1 MPWKKPGHHVST
13 KISQDFKTGETVTK
27 DVLKQD
33 LFPAKCVYTV
43 ELYDAETGELVQK
56 QTAENRLS
64 AYIINCLFRQTFIE
78 NFMYYSKNNN
88 DLNVKH
94 IGNRLG
100 QIFNSGAPYSSLFSS
115 LLLTTNSKIL
125 EDPYDPYV
133 WGKPVGMSSITQAS
147 PGKSQYS
154 GMLNTEETT
163 IKRENGKITKH
174 FVVDFATNQGNGTF
188 QSIYITGAGNSS
200 NYMNPHGY
208 IYNDAQEFPDTNAS
222 KWNDPLYHAIPCA
235 RNVRYPSDFN
245 DYPVKYIFTPD
256 MIYQYF
262 LGTQTT
268 SSSRYEIKER
278 KLYPIDRSTN
288 TVMTPLEVPDKVFY
302 LAYDGTYFFGVTT
315 DNKIYKLD
323 GKMSIISTISMPG
336 QFPGKILPDYCAI
349 NSIAVDNK
357 YIYVSFSGNTTTNN
371 NDQKGALAL
380 MVLTKTGVFV
390 KLLYLAENGKQNSA
404 IRGIGGLTFLPN
416 NKLLVTTY
424 FWTSVYVDLS
434 DWSFYDWGELGSISM
449 DRDPVTDLW
458 YSSNYRH
465 VGAVTDDTAW
475 RYEYWFFPYY
485 IIPATSHTLLPS
497 PVTKTSANTMKIQY
511 DLVVDDIGYFDKL

>member
-1 MPWKKPGHHVST
+1 MPWKKPGHHVTT
-13 KISQDFKTGETVTK
+13 KTSQNFITGECVAK

-33 LFPAKCVYTV
+33 LFPAKCTYTV
-43 ELYDAETGELVQK
+43 ELYDAESGELVQK
-56 QTAENRLS
+56 EVAENRLS

-78 NFMYYSKNNN
+78 NFMYYYENN
-88 DLNVKH
+88 DYNVRNR
-94 IGNRLG
+94 GNRLG
-100 QIFNSGAPYSSLFSS
+100 QIFNSGTTYRSLFSS

-133 WGKPVGMSSITQAS
+133 WGRPVGMSSMTQAS
-147 PGKSQYS
+147 PGISQYS
-154 GMLNTEETT
+154 GMLNTGETT
-163 IKRENGKITKH
+163 TKKENGKITKH
-174 FVVDFATNQGNGTF
+174 FVIDFATNQGNGTF
-188 QSIYITGAGNSS
+188 QSIYITGAGGSS

-208 IYNDAQEFPDTNAS
+208 IYNDTQEFPDTDEN

-235 RNVRYPSDFN
+235 RNINSTSDFSY
-245 DYPVKYIFTPD
+245 YPVKYIFTPD
-256 MIYQYF
+256 IIYQYF
-262 LGTQTT
+262 LGGQT
-268 SSSRYEIKER
+268 SYANRYEIKER

-288 TVMTPLEVPDKVFY
+288 TVLTPLEVPEKIFY

-336 QFPGKILPDYCAI
+336 QFPGKILSDYCSI
-349 NSIAVDNK
+349 NSIAVDGK
-357 YIYVSFSGNTTTNN
+357 YIYVSFSGNTTINN

-390 KLLYLAENGKQNSA
+390 KLLYLAENGDQNSY
-404 IRGIGGLTFLPN
+404 IRSIGGLTFLPN

-424 FWTSVYVDLS
+424 HWSSIYVDLS
-434 DWSFYDWGELGSISM
+434 DWSWYGWSTLGGTSM
-449 DRDPVTDLW
+449 DRDPVTNLW
-458 YSSNYRH
+458 YSSNYYT
-465 VGAVTDDTAW
+465 VGNVTDDTAW
-475 RYEYWFFPYY
+475 RYKYWFFPKYV
-485 IIPATSHTLLPS
+485 IPATSHTLLPS